1 MNFASGESRNGKER
15 QEVGWEETDQRSLLR
30 PLGLEA
36 GAAALGE
43 EAYKVGSAL
52 AQLEAGGGATTPG
65 LVLQLSHQPQL

>member
-1 MNFASGESRNGKER
+1 MRGNRPKEPPAPP
-15 QEVGWEETDQRSLLR
+15 GT
-30 PLGLEA
+30 EA

-52 AQLEAGGGATTPG
+52 AQLEAGRGATTPG